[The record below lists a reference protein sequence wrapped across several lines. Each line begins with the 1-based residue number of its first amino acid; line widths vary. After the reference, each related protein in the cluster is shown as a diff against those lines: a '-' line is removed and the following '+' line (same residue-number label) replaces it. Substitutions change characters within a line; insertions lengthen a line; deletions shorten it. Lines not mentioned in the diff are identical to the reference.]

1 MKKMEIDPIKAKYFY
16 ANNDEKIK
24 LNWFCYEYAWK
35 LYNEIRKSIKLKKY
49 QKQND
54 QGQIVQ
60 FCVYF
65 SKEMKK
71 SIFQKLGGLT
81 NETVFYEEYVEN
93 YYPKNSK
100 AMNMRIL
107 EAATKAWDRL
117 LSGCGVCPTRCISEM
132 YEKCILFDQFDEEEH
147 LMMDSDEKYLRYSK
161 EELFCIESHI
171 QKHFGNIDSFINGRG
186 TNNEDFL
193 KIDVIK
199 PTGVRNY
206 WTLVT
211 IGIGAYRMNIPKEYV
226 GVRNRTEL
234 VMYIQPDWNFNADV
248 LNTPDAWPVEML
260 FRIAQIPIVQ
270 KGFLCRGLSVDFTS
284 KGESTFIG
292 NTNYTSVIIV
302 PYCLPDEDAS
312 VCVLPNTEAVGFSNV
327 FPLYQD
333 EVEFYRSTSIDN
345 MVRKFGTLFK
355 QPVTG
360 ERKNLCQGMLKLT
373 AKK

>member
-1 MKKMEIDPIKAKYFY
+1 MKQMEIDPIKAKYFY

-49 QKQND
+49 RKQND
-54 QGQIVQ
+54 QEQIVQ

-107 EAATKAWDRL
+107 EAATKAWDKL

-132 YEKCILFDQFDEEEH
+132 YKKCVLFDQLDEDEH
-147 LMMDSDEKYLRYSK
+147 LMMDSDEKYVRYSK

-171 QKHFGNIDSFINGRG
+171 QKHFGNIDLFINGTDR
-186 TNNEDFL
+186 NNEDVL
-193 KIDVIK
+193 KIAAIK
-199 PTGVRNY
+199 PKGTRNY

-211 IGIGAYRMNIPKEYV
+211 IGVGAYHMNIPKEYV
-226 GVRNRTEL
+226 GIESRMEL
-234 VMYIQPDWNFNADV
+234 VMCIQPEWNCGADIHNA
-248 LNTPDAWPVEML
+248 PDAWPIDIL
-260 FRIAQIPIVQ
+260 FKMAQIPIEQ
-270 KGFLCRGLSVDFTS
+270 KGFICRGLSVDFTS
-284 KGESTFIG
+284 KGKSEFIR
-292 NTNYTSVIIV
+292 NTNYTSAMII
-302 PYCLPDEDAS
+302 PCFIP
-312 VCVLPNTEAVGFSNV
+312 
-327 FPLYQD
+327 
-333 EVEFYRSTSIDN
+333 
-345 MVRKFGTLFK
+345 
-355 QPVTG
+355 
-360 ERKNLCQGMLKLT
+360 
-373 AKK
+373 